1 MSELFIYLIKAN
13 IALCLFYLAYRLGLR
28 RLTFY
33 TLNRFFLLTG
43 IVFSSLFPLVDVND
57 FFNRNE
63 KLALQVVT
71 YVPDL
76 AAWKPA
82 EAEVFTVWTFLAW
95 VFWAGVAVMFLRLV
109 IQLVSLFFL
118 HRKTGTVNIQ
128 ERPVRV
134 MNKAMNPFS
143 FFRHIYINPSLHSP
157 EELQAILQHESIH
170 VKEWHSADV
179 LMGEVNNIFYW
190 FNPGAW
196 LMKTAIKENLE
207 FLTDRKM
214 LRTGVDKKSYQYSL
228 VQVNAAQYAA
238 GIANN
243 FNFSHLK
250 NRIKMMNKQ
259 KSSRL
264 HIYRYALLG
273 CLTCGVLLSLNFTKA
288 GNTVM
293 HNVVKEVKGVLIEEP
308 KDTVPVK
315 SVIIEKIKK
324 KNASSE
330 LVIIRLAENGKDSV
344 AVRAVVERDTK
355 ADTGIARKMLK
366 VYNTK
371 MVTGYAIS
379 RDTTVRLRLGERN
392 QSSTPPLFILDGE
405 PMKPAPGENALQ
417 HVNPNEIESISVL
430 KDQSA
435 AAIYGPAGN
444 HGVIIITTKKKAAQ
458 VKEVRAASKSDLNE
472 VVVVGYGMKSP
483 EPEGA
488 QTLKGIVVVADSM
501 RVSNVK
507 RDDMEEVVVTGYAS
521 PRGTTG
527 KVEEVVVT
535 GYAKPRGT
543 SKVGEGNVEE
553 VVVNGYASPR
563 ATTGKV
569 EEVVVTG
576 YANPRATTGKAEE
589 VVVNG
594 YASPRATTGKVSGLT
609 LSTTKGKNYENNNNG
624 ASATVSPNPGTGIFN
639 LAYTLP
645 KEGKG
650 YIEVKD
656 MSGRPVYN
664 KQISGPGN
672 FNEKIDLSRFPAG
685 VYILTLSAPGV
696 KITSRLSKT

>member
-63 KLALQVVT
+63 KLAQQVVT

-76 AAWKPA
+76 AAWKPVQA
-82 EAEVFTVWTFLAW
+82 ETFTVWTLLAW

-109 IQLVSLFFL
+109 VQLVSLFFL

-134 MNKAMNPFS
+134 MDSAMNPFS

-214 LRTGVDKKSYQYSL
+214 LRAGVDKKSYQYSL

-259 KSSRL
+259 KSSHL
-264 HIYRYALLG
+264 HIYRYAVLG
-273 CLTCGVLLSLNFTKA
+273 CLTCGTLLSLNFTKA

-293 HNVVKEVKGVLIEEP
+293 NNVVKEVKGVLIEAP
-308 KDTVPVK
+308 KDTVPV
-315 SVIIEKIKK
+315 E
-324 KNASSE
+324 
-330 LVIIRLAENGKDSV
+330 IRVQGKVLGVKVKETPKLAMITLADGKDSLAEV
-344 AVRAVVERDTK
+344 REDGTVDSAVNKRVLKLYTGKAVTSYSFPK
-355 ADTGIARKMLK
+355 
-366 VYNTK
+366 
-371 MVTGYAIS
+371 
-379 RDTTVRLRLGERN
+379 DTTLHLRFAT
-392 QSSTPPLFILDGE
+392 QSDEVKTSPLFILDGE
-405 PMKPAPGENALQ
+405 PMDPAPGENALQ
-417 HVNPNEIESISVL
+417 HVNPNTIESISVL
-430 KDQSA
+430 KDKSA

-444 HGVIIITTKKKAAQ
+444 NGVIIITTKKKATET
-458 VKEVRAASKSDLNE
+458 KAAKKPDLNE
-472 VVVVGYGMKSP
+472 VVVVGYGMKSV

-488 QTLKGIVVVADSM
+488 QTLKGIVVVADST
-501 RVSNVK
+501 RATTV
-507 RDDMEEVVVTGYAS
+507 D
-521 PRGTTG
+521 RGN
-527 KVEEVVVT
+527 VEEVVVT
-535 GYAKPRGT
+535 GYST
-543 SKVGEGNVEE
+543 
-553 VVVNGYASPR
+553 PR
-563 ATTGKV
+563 ATAGNV
-569 EEVVVTG
+569 
-576 YANPRATTGKAEE
+576 R
-589 VVVNG
+589 
-594 YASPRATTGKVSGLT
+594 GLT
-609 LSTTKGKNYENNNNG
+609 LSTTKGKNYESDNNG
-624 ASATVSPNPGTGIFN
+624 ASATVSPNPGTGVFN
-639 LAYTLP
+639 LAYSLP

-656 MSGRPVYN
+656 MNGRPVYN

-685 VYILTLSAPGV
+685 IYILTLSAPGA

>member
-63 KLALQVVT
+63 KLAQQVVT

-82 EAEVFTVWTFLAW
+82 QAETFTVWTFLAW

-109 IQLVSLFFL
+109 VQLVSLFFL
-118 HRKTGTVNIQ
+118 HRKTGTVKIQ

-134 MNKAMNPFS
+134 MSKAMNPFS

-259 KSSRL
+259 RSSRL

-288 GNTVM
+288 GTAVM

-308 KDTVPVK
+308 KDTVPAK
-315 SVIIEKIKK
+315 SVIVEKIKK
-324 KNASSE
+324 RNETGESVMITLEDGRKDTVVGLA
-330 LVIIRLAENGKDSV
+330 VI
-344 AVRAVVERDTK
+344 ERDTK
-355 ADTGIARKMLK
+355 ADTGLARKMLK

-371 MVTGYAIS
+371 TVTGYAIS
-379 RDTTVRLRLGERN
+379 RDTSVRLSLVQRDDIKA
-392 QSSTPPLFILDGE
+392 SPLFILDGE

-430 KDQSA
+430 KDKSA

-444 HGVIIITTKKKAAQ
+444 NGVIIITTKKKAAQ
-458 VKEVRAASKSDLNE
+458 VKEVRIASKPVMQE
-472 VVVVGYGMKSP
+472 VVVVGYGTRSAD
-483 EPEGA
+483 PEGA
-488 QTLKGIVVVADSM
+488 HTLKGVVVMADSA
-501 RVSNVK
+501 RLGNVK
-507 RDDMEEVVVTGYAS
+507 RDDVEEVVVTGYAS
-521 PRGTTG
+521 
-527 KVEEVVVT
+527 
-535 GYAKPRGT
+535 
-543 SKVGEGNVEE
+543 
-553 VVVNGYASPR
+553 SPR
-563 ATTGKV
+563 V
-569 EEVVVTG
+569 
-576 YANPRATTGKAEE
+576 
-589 VVVNG
+589 
-594 YASPRATTGKVSGLT
+594 TGKVSGLAQ
-609 LSTTKGKNYENNNNG
+609 STTPRDKNYESDNNG
-624 ASATVSPNPGTGIFN
+624 ASATVSPNPGTGVFN
-639 LAYTLP
+639 LAYYLP

-656 MSGRPVYN
+656 MNGRPVYN

-685 VYILTLSAPGV
+685 IYILTLSAPGV

>member
-63 KLALQVVT
+63 TLAQQVVT

-76 AAWKPA
+76 AAWKQPVQ
-82 EAEVFTVWTFLAW
+82 ETFTVWNLLAW

-118 HRKTGTVNIQ
+118 HRKTGAVHIE

-264 HIYRYALLG
+264 HIYRYAVLG
-273 CLTCGVLLSLNFTKA
+273 FFTCGVLLSLNFTKA

-293 HNVVKEVKGVLIEEP
+293 NNVVKEVKDVLIEEQ

-315 SVIIEKIKK
+315 NEMKAEVVEVQVKESAKPVVIRM
-324 KNASSE
+324 A
-330 LVIIRLAENGKDSV
+330 RNGKDSV
-344 AVRAVVERDTK
+344 TGFAIVERRAGSVDSIT
-355 ADTGIARKMLK
+355 A
-366 VYNTK
+366 TK
-371 MVTGYAIS
+371 MVKVHTTSGTAGKVAGYSFS
-379 RDTTVRLRLGERN
+379 RDTTVRLRL
-392 QSSTPPLFILDGE
+392 SSKTDDSKPPLFILDGE
-405 PMKPAPGENALQ
+405 PMNPAPGQNALQ
-417 HVNPNEIESISVL
+417 HVDPNTIESISVL

-435 AAIYGPAGN
+435 AAIYGPAGSN
-444 HGVIIITTKKKAAQ
+444 GVIIITTKKKAAQ
-458 VKEVRAASKSDLNE
+458 IKTTTATEKPALQE
-472 VVVVGYGMKSP
+472 VVVVGYGTRSP
-483 EPEGA
+483 DPEGA
-488 QTLKGIVVVADSM
+488 KTLSGIVVVADSSS
-501 RVSNVK
+501 RAASVGTGDVK
-507 RDDMEEVVVTGYAS
+507 EVVVTGYAT
-521 PRGTTG
+521 PRVTTTG
-527 KVEEVVVT
+527 
-535 GYAKPRGT
+535 
-543 SKVGEGNVEE
+543 
-553 VVVNGYASPR
+553 R
-563 ATTGKV
+563 A
-569 EEVVVTG
+569 
-576 YANPRATTGKAEE
+576 
-589 VVVNG
+589 
-594 YASPRATTGKVSGLT
+594 LT
-609 LSTTKGKNYENNNNG
+609 LSATKDRKYENNNNG
-624 ASATVSPNPGTGIFN
+624 ATLSVSPNPGTGIFN
-639 LAYTLP
+639 VSYYLP
-645 KEGKG
+645 TAGRGYLEVADINGK
-650 YIEVKD
+650 
-656 MSGRPVYN
+656 PVFS
-664 KQISGPGN
+664 KQFNGN
-672 FNEKIDLSRFPAG
+672 VGSFNERIDLSRFPAG
-685 VYILTLSAPGV
+685 IYILTLSSPGV

>member
-63 KLALQVVT
+63 KLAQQVVT

-109 IQLVSLFFL
+109 IQLISLFFL

-288 GNTVM
+288 GTTVM

-324 KNASSE
+324 KNTSSE
-330 LVIIRLAENGKDSV
+330 PVIIRLAENGKDSV
-344 AVRAVVERDTK
+344 VERTVVERDAK

-371 MVTGYAIS
+371 TVTGFAIS
-379 RDTTVRLRLGERN
+379 RDTTVRLRLGGRDRF
-392 QSSTPPLFILDGE
+392 STPPLFILDGE

-458 VKEVRAASKSDLNE
+458 VKEMRAASKPDLNE
-472 VVVVGYGMKSP
+472 VVVVGYGTRSP
-483 EPEGA
+483 DPEGA
-488 QTLKGIVVVADSM
+488 QTLKGLVVVADST
-501 RVSNVK
+501 RVSKAGGGNT
-507 RDDMEEVVVTGYAS
+507 EEVVVTGYAT
-521 PRGTTG
+521 PRTTTG

-535 GYAKPRGT
+535 GYARPRTTTG
-543 SKVGEGNVEE
+543 KVEE
-553 VVVNGYASPR
+553 VVVTGYASPR

-576 YANPRATTGKAEE
+576 YATPRTTSKVGGGNVEE
-589 VVVNG
+589 VVVTG
-594 YASPRATTGKVSGLT
+594 YATPRTTTGKVSGLT
-609 LSTTKGKNYENNNNG
+609 LSATKGKNYENDNNG

-639 LAYTLP
+639 LAYTLA

-664 KQISGPGN
+664 KQISGPGS

-685 VYILTLSAPGV
+685 VYILTLSASGV

>member
-63 KLALQVVT
+63 KLAQQVVT

-109 IQLVSLFFL
+109 VQLVSLFFL
-118 HRKTGTVNIQ
+118 HRKTGTAEIQ

-264 HIYRYALLG
+264 HVYRYAVLG
-273 CLTCGVLLSLNFTKA
+273 CLTCGVLLSLNFTNA
-288 GNTVM
+288 GSTVM
-293 HNVVKEVKGVLIEEP
+293 NNVVKEVKGVLIEAP
-308 KDTVPVK
+308 KDTVPAR
-315 SVIIEKIKK
+315 SVIIKEIQKK
-324 KNASSE
+324 DTTPSR
-330 LVIIRLAENGKDSV
+330 VVIRLAKTGKDT
-344 AVRAVVERDTK
+344 VVELSRDGRLDTVNATK
-355 ADTGIARKMLK
+355 VVKVLTGK
-366 VYNTK
+366 VA
-371 MVTGYAIS
+371 GYSIS
-379 RDTTVRLRLGERN
+379 RDTTVRLRLSQRD
-392 QSSTPPLFILDGE
+392 QSSNPPLFILDGE
-405 PMKPAPGENALQ
+405 PMKPAPGQNALQ
-417 HVNPNEIESISVL
+417 HVDPNTIESISVL
-430 KDQSA
+430 KDKSA
-435 AAIYGPAGN
+435 AAIYGPAGSN
-444 HGVIIITTKKKAAQ
+444 GVIIITTKKKG
-458 VKEVRAASKSDLNE
+458 VKIKEVPKSDLEE
-472 VVVVGYGMKSP
+472 VVVVGYGTRSVD
-483 EPEGA
+483 PEGA
-488 QTLKGIVVVADSM
+488 QTLRSLVVVGDST
-501 RVSNVK
+501 RVS
-507 RDDMEEVVVTGYAS
+507 
-521 PRGTTG
+521 TT
-527 KVEEVVVT
+527 KNDVEEVVVT
-535 GYAKPRGT
+535 GYATRRDKPTVTNVKRGD
-543 SKVGEGNVEE
+543 
-553 VVVNGYASPR
+553 
-563 ATTGKV
+563 V

-576 YANPRATTGKAEE
+576 YATPRVTTTA
-589 VVVNG
+589 
-594 YASPRATTGKVSGLT
+594 GKVSGLT
-609 LSTTKGKNYENNNNG
+609 LSTTKDKNYENDNEG
-624 ASATVSPNPGTGIFN
+624 ASATVSPNPGTGVFN
-639 LAYTLP
+639 LAYSLP

-656 MSGRPVYN
+656 MNGRPVYN

-685 VYILTLSAPGV
+685 IYILTLSAPGV

>member
-63 KLALQVVT
+63 KLAQQVVT

-76 AAWKPA
+76 AAWKP
-82 EAEVFTVWTFLAW
+82 EQAEVFTVWTFLAW

-109 IQLVSLFFL
+109 VQLVSLFFL
-118 HRKTGTVNIQ
+118 HRKTGTVEIQ
-128 ERPVRV
+128 QRPVRV
-134 MNKAMNPFS
+134 MNKAINPFS

-264 HIYRYALLG
+264 HVYRYAVLG

-288 GNTVM
+288 GTTVM
-293 HNVVKEVKGVLIEEP
+293 NNVVKEVKGVLIEEP
-308 KDTVPVK
+308 KDTVPVR
-315 SVIIEKIKK
+315 SVIVEKIKK
-324 KNASSE
+324 KNTTDES
-330 LVIIRLAENGKDSV
+330 VIIRLEDGRKDTV
-344 AVRAVVERDTK
+344 VGLAAVERDTK
-355 ADTGIARKMLK
+355 ADTGLARKFVK
-366 VYNTK
+366 VYNQK
-371 MVTGYAIS
+371 MVTGYSIT
-379 RDTTVRLRLGERN
+379 RDTSVRLSLVQRDDTKT
-392 QSSTPPLFILDGE
+392 QPLFILDGE
-405 PMKPAPGENALQ
+405 PMKPAPGQNALQ
-417 HVNPNEIESISVL
+417 HVDPNTIESISVL

-444 HGVIIITTKKKAAQ
+444 NGVIIITTKKKNGEP
-458 VKEVRAASKSDLNE
+458 KTLTSKPGLQE
-472 VVVVGYGMKSP
+472 VVVVGYGTKSVD
-483 EPEGA
+483 PEGA
-488 QTLKGIVVVADSM
+488 QTLKGLVVVADST

-507 RDDMEEVVVTGYAS
+507 GD
-521 PRGTTG
+521 
-527 KVEEVVVT
+527 VEEVVVT
-535 GYAKPRGT
+535 GYAMQRDKPTVTNVKRGD
-543 SKVGEGNVEE
+543 
-553 VVVNGYASPR
+553 
-563 ATTGKV
+563 V

-576 YANPRATTGKAEE
+576 YATPRVTTTA
-589 VVVNG
+589 
-594 YASPRATTGKVSGLT
+594 GKVSGLT
-609 LSTTKGKNYENNNNG
+609 LSTTKGKNSENDNGG

-685 VYILTLSAPGV
+685 IYILTLSAPGV

>member
-63 KLALQVVT
+63 KLAQQVVT

-76 AAWKPA
+76 AAWKP
-82 EAEVFTVWTFLAW
+82 EQAEVFTVWTFLAW

-109 IQLVSLFFL
+109 VQLVSLFFL
-118 HRKTGTVNIQ
+118 HRKTGTVEIQ
-128 ERPVRV
+128 QRPVRV
-134 MNKAMNPFS
+134 MNKAINPFS

-264 HIYRYALLG
+264 HVYRYAVLG

-288 GNTVM
+288 GTTVM
-293 HNVVKEVKGVLIEEP
+293 NNVVKEVKGVLIEEP
-308 KDTVPVK
+308 KDTVPAK
-315 SVIIEKIKK
+315 SVIVEKIKK
-324 KNASSE
+324 KNTTDES
-330 LVIIRLAENGKDSV
+330 VIIRLEDGRKDTV
-344 AVRAVVERDTK
+344 VGLAAVERDTK
-355 ADTGIARKMLK
+355 ADTGLARKFVK
-366 VYNTK
+366 VYNQK
-371 MVTGYAIS
+371 MVTGYSIT
-379 RDTTVRLRLGERN
+379 RDTSVRLSLVQRDDTKT
-392 QSSTPPLFILDGE
+392 QPLFILDGE
-405 PMKPAPGENALQ
+405 PMKPAPGQNALQ
-417 HVNPNEIESISVL
+417 HVDPNTIESISVL

-444 HGVIIITTKKKAAQ
+444 NGVIIITTKKKNGEP
-458 VKEVRAASKSDLNE
+458 KTLTSKPGLQE
-472 VVVVGYGMKSP
+472 VVVVGYGTKSVD
-483 EPEGA
+483 PEGA
-488 QTLKGIVVVADSM
+488 QTLKGLVVVADST

-507 RDDMEEVVVTGYAS
+507 GD
-521 PRGTTG
+521 
-527 KVEEVVVT
+527 VEEVVVT
-535 GYAKPRGT
+535 GYAMQRDKPTVTNVKRGD
-543 SKVGEGNVEE
+543 
-553 VVVNGYASPR
+553 
-563 ATTGKV
+563 V

-576 YANPRATTGKAEE
+576 YATPRVTTA
-589 VVVNG
+589 
-594 YASPRATTGKVSGLT
+594 GKVSGLT
-609 LSTTKGKNYENNNNG
+609 LSTTKGKNYENENEG

-685 VYILTLSAPGV
+685 IYILTLSAPGV